1 MTRRIVGAS
10 RETWGRISRAVRGVE
25 NSGRGGTAYPADY
38 GSGDDSDAVLCKTTA
53 AWSKGSS
60 ATLQV
65 WAGEPGSETNTGVT
79 LTAYN
84 RVAAFK
90 SGDFVTVQLNRHGFY
105 YVVGAGGGSVKLSRT
120 TSVWEKGT
128 ATSLVVYGGTPGS
141 EAATGE
147 TFNAFN
153 NFGKVLSGK
162 WVMIGETAEGQHYLI
177 APESDQV
184 ELVYTAEI
192 VSTTTSGVTTSKL
205 VFRRKKVWVH
215 SIEEGTP
222 VEIGMTE
229 CVTPYSNNQ
238 GGY

>member
-25 NSGRGGTAYPADY
+25 NGGRGGTSQPADY
-38 GSGDDSDAVLCKTTA
+38 GSGDDADSVLCKTTA
-53 AWSKGSS
+53 AWSKNSS

-128 ATSLVVYGGTPGS
+128 TTSLVVYGGTPGS

-162 WVMIGETAEGQHYLI
+162 WVMIGETAEGQNYLI

-192 VSTTTSGVTTSKL
+192 VSTTASGVTTSKL

>member
-1 MTRRIVGAS
+1 MTRRIVAAS

-38 GSGDDSDAVLCKTTA
+38 GSGDDSDAVLCKTTS

-60 ATLQV
+60 ATLQI
-65 WAGEPGSETNTGVT
+65 WAGPPGSETNTGVT

-105 YVVGAGGGSVKLSRT
+105 YAVGAGGGAVRLSRT

-128 ATSLVVYGGTPGS
+128 TTSLVVYGGTPGS
-141 EAATGE
+141 ETATGE

-153 NFGKVLSGK
+153 NFGRVLSGK
-162 WVMIGETAEGQHYLI
+162 WVMIGENPDGNNYLI
-177 APESDQV
+177 APESDQQEV
-184 ELVYTAEI
+184 VYLAEI
-192 VSTTTSGVTTSKL
+192 VATTTGGVTTSKL

-222 VEIGMTE
+222 VELALAE
-229 CVTPYSNNQ
+229 CVPTYS
-238 GGY
+238 G

>member
-1 MTRRIVGAS
+1 MTRRIIGAS
-10 RETWGRISRAVRGVE
+10 RESWGRIGRAVRGVE
-25 NSGRGGTAYPADY
+25 NSGRGEKI
-38 GSGDDSDAVLCKTTA
+38 GSPHVGSDDADAVLCKTTA
-53 AWSKGSS
+53 AWAKGSS
-60 ATLQV
+60 ATLQI
-65 WAGEPGSETNTGVT
+65 WAGEPGSESNTGVT

-84 RVAAFK
+84 RVASFK

-105 YVVGAGGGSVKLSRT
+105 YAVGAGGGSVKLSRT

-128 ATSLVVYGGTPGS
+128 TTSLVVYGGTPGS

-162 WVMIGETAEGQHYLI
+162 WVMIGENAEGQHYLI
-177 APESDQV
+177 APEADQV

-192 VSTTTSGVTTSKL
+192 VSTTAAGVTTSKL

>member
-25 NSGRGGTAYPADY
+25 NSGRGGTTQPPDY
-38 GSGDDSDAVLCKTTA
+38 GSGDDADAVLCKTTA
-53 AWSKGSS
+53 AWAKNTS

-65 WAGEPGSETNTGVT
+65 WAGEPGSEANTGVT

-84 RVAAFK
+84 RVASFK

-105 YVVGAGGGSVKLSRT
+105 YAVGAGGGSLKLSRT

-128 ATSLVVYGGTPGS
+128 TASLVVYGGAPGS

-153 NFGKVLSGK
+153 NYGKVLSGK
-162 WVMIGETAEGQHYLI
+162 WVMIGENAEGQNYLI

-184 ELVYTAEI
+184 QVVTSAAI
-192 VSTTTSGVTTSKL
+192 VSTTVSGVTTSKL
-205 VFRRKKVWVH
+205 VFTRKKVWVH
-215 SIEEGTP
+215 SIENGDD
-222 VEIGMTE
+222 VELGLAE
-229 CVTPYSNNQ
+229 CVPTYS
-238 GGY
+238 GG

>member
-1 MTRRIVGAS
+1 MTRRIIGAS
-10 RETWGRISRAVRGVE
+10 RESWGRIGRAVRGVE
-25 NSGRGGTAYPADY
+25 NSGRGEKI
-38 GSGDDSDAVLCKTTA
+38 GSPHVGSDDADAVLCKTTA
-53 AWSKGSS
+53 AWAKGSS

-65 WAGEPGSETNTGVT
+65 WTGTPGSETNTGVT
-79 LTAYN
+79 ISAYN
-84 RVAAFK
+84 RVSAFK
-90 SGDFVTVQLNRHGFY
+90 SGDFVTVQMNRHGYY
-105 YVVGAGGGSVKLSRT
+105 YVVGTGGGSVRLART
-120 TSVWEKGT
+120 SSDWAKGSSM
-128 ATSLVVYGGTPGS
+128 SLAIYGGTPGS
-141 EAATGE
+141 ETATGE
-147 TFNAFN
+147 TVTAYN

-162 WVMIGETAEGQHYLI
+162 WVMIGENPDGNNYLI
-177 APESDQV
+177 APEADQV

-192 VSTTTSGVTTSKL
+192 VSTTAAGVTTSKL